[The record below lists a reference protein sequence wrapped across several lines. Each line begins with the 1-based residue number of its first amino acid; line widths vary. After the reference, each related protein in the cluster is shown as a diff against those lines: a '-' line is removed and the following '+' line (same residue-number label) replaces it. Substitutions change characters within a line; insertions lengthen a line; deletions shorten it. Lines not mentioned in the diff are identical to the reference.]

1 MIPLVPWKWRCLLK
15 TSFLVIFISNLLK
28 NLPESFLSSR
38 QLHINLVWPE
48 FVHVDATLWIYWG
61 WKRWCY
67 FLWTTFA
74 PNWSNFSIFNIFNI
88 LSYIKYMTHFVKT
101 WYNKESIHQR
111 LLPCFRER
119 PVPFRKAASTDSV
132 AARVRP
138 MPGRQNRSRARQ
150 TENFLRSKS
159 RNSRKTDSSQR
170 RYKQFWFT
178 FISLAWSNLSTV
190 FIALWSNV
198 CRTCNYM
205 RGVKKCQ
212 NGGFVHRL
220 CSLSWQLVLL
230 CRLAANQGFFSLI
243 HMGGSDPLDH

>member
-28 NLPESFLSSR
+28 NLLESFLSSR

-101 WYNKESIHQR
+101 CYNKESIHQQF
-111 LLPCFRER
+111 LHLQKFPWEAVSVPQSGFNGFCGSPGAPDDREAEQKQSSAN
-119 PVPFRKAASTDSV
+119 RK
-132 AARVRP
+132 
-138 MPGRQNRSRARQ
+138 
-150 TENFLRSKS
+150 L
-159 RNSRKTDSSQR
+159 SQ
-170 RYKQFWFT
+170 
-178 FISLAWSNLSTV
+178 I
-190 FIALWSNV
+190 
-198 CRTCNYM
+198 
-205 RGVKKCQ
+205 
-212 NGGFVHRL
+212 
-220 CSLSWQLVLL
+220 
-230 CRLAANQGFFSLI
+230 
-243 HMGGSDPLDH
+243 